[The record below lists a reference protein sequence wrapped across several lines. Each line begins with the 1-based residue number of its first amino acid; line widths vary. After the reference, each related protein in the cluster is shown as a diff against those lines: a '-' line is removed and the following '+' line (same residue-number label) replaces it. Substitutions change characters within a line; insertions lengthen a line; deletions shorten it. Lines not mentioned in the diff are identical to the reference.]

1 LFYPIAL
8 LIFMNVVLGFWM
20 LYLLPK
26 MLRIFD
32 DFGVELPA
40 LTMQLADVGTT
51 IEEHGWVVSQALVA
65 AVVLGTLVIFSPAV
79 RWYVPV
85 LGRLY
90 RTSVRRRRAAGSA
103 GHLRP
108 AGQRVR
114 AGPGRALPEGRE
126 ERGAEEAGRLAGGG
140 QAAAGG
146 AGGPARL
153 GRLALGDAERAG
165 RRPPC
170 GRAGRAA

>member
-40 LTMQLADVGTT
+40 LTMQLSEVGTT

-90 RTSVRRRRAAGSA
+90 RMSVQS
-103 GHLRP
+103 
-108 AGQRVR
+108 RVMKML
-114 AGPGRALPEGRE
+114 GVLL
-126 ERGAEEAGRLAGGG
+126 EAGKPLPGALGGRGDSGAFAGGG
-140 QAAAGG
+140 GG
-146 AGGPARL
+146 RGW
-153 GRLALGDAERAG
+153 RAG
-165 RRPPC
+165 RRSRGSRCRRRSRGAGCCRPRWPRWC
-170 GRAGRAA
+170 GRPSGPGTCPGP